1 MKTSFALIV
10 LISSAAI
17 GMTGCMNRDGGRHS
31 GSSSTAESTT
41 GSGYGARA
49 GQGIDNSVLT
59 SRVKTALAAHSSL
72 KTLILNVDSDNG
84 AVTISGTVTSREA
97 FDSVTRVV
105 RDVDGVKSVNNR
117 LVIRAD
123 N

>member
-1 MKTSFALIV
+1 MKTSSALLV
-10 LISSAAI
+10 LFSAAVI
-17 GMTGCMNRDGGRHS
+17 SLPGCMNQRGNPSYGSGGT
-31 GSSSTAESTT
+31 GESST

-84 AVTISGTVTSREA
+84 VVTITGTVSSREV
-97 FDSVTRVV
+97 FDSVGRVA

-117 LVIRAD
+117 LVIRSD
-123 N
+123 